1 MRITAEAHLDPLL
14 APLAGNEHDHPVGEP
29 LEETNDYLAL
39 DAEMMKVGSL
49 QHANVAWET
58 AETLAIQM
66 LSQRGKDLKV
76 LGHLLHCLQHDS
88 NGVRFALSLRLLQRA
103 LEQPWWE
110 HAYPFNGPRGVKLR
124 PRLFQQ
130 FTQRSVK
137 LAAGLDFHN
146 AEDEYEACQTALT
159 ELQARVEQDALPG
172 DALNELQRQLVAQR
186 PTPSSSSG
194 SANKPP
200 QPEGS
205 NAATASHE
213 ASQTSPAQAAAQ
225 APAKVPEL
233 RLEAGNERSNRQAL
247 LKMADFLS
255 EQSPGE
261 PLAYRLRRYAV
272 WSAIQALP
280 AAKAEADALRKT
292 ELAPVSADRIADYR
306 EALARGGDSELWQR
320 IENSLAVSPYW
331 LEGHRLSAG
340 LAKQLGHP
348 RCGEAIRDE
357 AQRFVERLPGI
368 EALTFNNGARFVD
381 DETQRWLYSS
391 ASGGS
396 GGDSNGSDAWQMGLE
411 EAREA
416 VGKGDLGAAL
426 KVLDQG
432 LSAARSPRENAYWR
446 LASADLLQEA
456 GLESLAQQHYRT
468 LHQSVAELALEQWE
482 PALVSRLK
490 AAVKEAH
497 S

>member
-1 MRITAEAHLDPLL
+1 MRITAEVHLDPLL
-14 APLAGNEHDHPVGEP
+14 SALAANEQGQPVGEP
-29 LEETNDYLAL
+29 LEESSDYLAL

-49 QHANVAWET
+49 QHATVAWET

-76 LGHLLHCLQHDS
+76 LGHLLHCLQHDG
-88 NGVRFALSLRLLQRA
+88 NGVRFALSLRLLTRA

-110 HAYPFNGPRGVKLR
+110 HAYPFNGLRGAKLR

-146 AEDEYEACQTALT
+146 ADDEFEACQSALND
-159 ELQARVEQDALPG
+159 LQARAEQLSLPG
-172 DALNELQRQLVAQR
+172 EALGELNRQLLAQR
-186 PTPSSSSG
+186 PTQSFSSTG
-194 SANKPP
+194 NNPAPQGEPCNKA
-200 QPEGS
+200 S
-205 NAATASHE
+205 NAAGHQETDGNSASLS
-213 ASQTSPAQAAAQ
+213 ASTQ
-225 APAKVPEL
+225 APAKAPEL

-272 WSAIQALP
+272 WGSIQALP
-280 AAKAEADALRKT
+280 AAKEGGKT

-306 EALARGGDSELWQR
+306 EALSRGGDNGLWQR

-340 LAKQLGHP
+340 LAKQLGHS
-348 RCGEAIRDE
+348 RCAEAIRDE

-368 EALTFNNGARFVD
+368 EKLTFNNGAGFVD

-391 ASGGS
+391 GSGGGS
-396 GGDSNGSDAWQMGLE
+396 GSNGGEAWQAGLE
-411 EAREA
+411 EARGAAES
-416 VGKGDLGAAL
+416 GNIGAAL

-432 LSAARSPRENAYWR
+432 LSASRSPRESTYWR
-446 LASADLLQEA
+446 LASADLLQES
-456 GLESLAQQHYRT
+456 GLESLAQQHYHT
-468 LHQSVAELALEQWE
+468 LHRTVKELALEQWE
-482 PALVSRLK
+482 PSLVSRLN
-490 AAVKEAH
+490 AAVKETH
-497 S
+497 